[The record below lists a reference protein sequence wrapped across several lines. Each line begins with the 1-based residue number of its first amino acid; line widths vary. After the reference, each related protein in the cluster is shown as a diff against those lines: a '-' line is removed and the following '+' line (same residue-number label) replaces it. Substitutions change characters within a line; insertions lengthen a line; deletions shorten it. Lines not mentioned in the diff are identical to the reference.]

1 MPKPVAVVSTRSR
14 PVPREALASQVRVGS
29 GRGVGV
35 ATYEQTPEGKTEHR
49 IDGSGA
55 WPSGDDSEP
64 APEDLRP
71 EARLPVFEATRA
83 DWFGQSTP
91 TPTGSGDPSR
101 LDLSEAFLHWPPRS
115 VADTDPFDFGIN
127 TGAGRP
133 GLRLNPYVPRDVDAE
148 LDRALA
154 SPDVRGVIVVADRGS
169 GAKRTVFEALRRNRP
184 GSPLMLPRTPLVDDL
199 ETLFHEGIAD
209 AYPGSILWLADLAA
223 VADRSGSSLLRLQG
237 PHATV
242 IGLVRSEGSQRL
254 DLGAD
259 PSVRSIRV
267 PDRLSDGERDRA
279 QRLYPD
285 RPLRD
290 HLGFAFGN
298 RDPAVL
304 SRSSRA
310 AIARALQLA
319 GRRRERQGTVD
330 ATLLM
335 LGASIQAVETDL
347 PGATSAFVQ
356 FLCTRHPERPDTR
369 TLFRR
374 LAAAAGVRD
383 SNTSGDR
390 PLDQNALT
398 RPPLS
403 RLLKRAEDLATQVTG
418 SREAHLRHV
427 LAAAVAS
434 DDPPIDP
441 GVLAELRLSVAAL
454 RSGLREAV
462 RDEPP
467 LGEPLDV
474 WDELLGGPDVPR
486 ELAGGISADRVDP
499 TTGIPLSRDHLGTA
513 VYVSMFASV
522 ITSRDTPMPLSIGV
536 FGEWGSGKSY
546 FMGLL
551 REQVDQLARSGN
563 SGYLSDVVQIGFNAW
578 HYADSN
584 LWASLGDEIFRQLT
598 CPSERAE
605 DQRAQLR
612 EELAGKLAQRRDLEA
627 TTAQARAETAR
638 LQAQLDQATA
648 ARDTRAVDLVHAVKS
663 SQQLQGQ
670 FNKVWKRLGVDDEAE
685 QGRMLADQLR
695 GTASDA
701 AVLRRSLAGRTGRRA
716 TILAAILLALLAAG
730 ALLLPATNQW
740 LARGGLATLST
751 LAAASLAIIARVR
764 SGLRQLRQ
772 LATDLQSRADAAA
785 AERQDRALAEHL
797 TALRQAETDERV
809 VQAQL
814 DEVITQVGELGR
826 QLTDLAPG
834 MRLYRFLAERAAG
847 DAYTRH
853 LGLISTIRK
862 DFEQLIELMDDW
874 RRNAHGE
881 RARRPIDRIILY
893 IDDLDRCSP
902 QQVVDVLQAV
912 HLMLALDLFVVVVG
926 VDPRWLL
933 RSLRHQYRSILTA
946 TADGIQP
953 DQPTWETT
961 PEDYLEKIFNIPFAL
976 PGMNEGAL
984 GRLLRSLSTDRD
996 TPAPPAT
1003 PRTTPPPDAS
1013 QAAPPPGERP
1023 ADGDQPPPPEAFP
1036 VEQGSEV
1043 AAAQHG
1049 TPEEQPPRPLTE
1061 PELQLLAALEP
1072 LIDTPREAKRLLNLY
1087 RMLRATRDLS
1097 PASRFLGEDGRHGE
1111 FEAVI
1116 ILLGLLTAHARLLG
1130 QVLDAPPSQDHA
1142 VRGGLA
1148 HRPDSGSWAEF
1159 VKALQPRRDG
1169 AVWTNDIVGRIPEA
1183 DLTEWRRLGAGI
1195 QQASQGVTLP
1205 DLSAFQRWAPQI
1217 RRFSFVLSPLAGK
1230 SRQN

>member
-1 MPKPVAVVSTRSR
+1 M
-14 PVPREALASQVRVGS
+14 
-29 GRGVGV
+29 

-49 IDGSGA
+49 IDGSGTL
-55 WPSGDDSEP
+55 PHVDDSES
-64 APEDLRP
+64 ASEDQRPED
-71 EARLPVFEATRA
+71 RLPIFEAARS
-83 DWFGQSTP
+83 DWAGQSTP
-91 TPTGSGDPSR
+91 TPTGPGDSPE

-148 LDRALA
+148 LDSALA
-154 SPDVRGVIVVADRGS
+154 SPGVRAVIVIADLGS
-169 GAKRTVFEALRRNRP
+169 GAKRTVFQALRRNRLR
-184 GSPLMLPRTPLVDDL
+184 SPLLIPRTPSVDDL

-209 AYPGSILWLADLAA
+209 AYPGSILWLADFAA
-223 VADRSGSSLLRLQG
+223 VANRSGSSLLGLQG

-242 IGLVRSEGSQRL
+242 IGLVRPEGSQRL

-259 PSVRSIRV
+259 RSVRLIRV
-267 PDRLSDGERDRA
+267 PDQLSDGERDRA

-285 RPLRD
+285 RYPDRPLRD

-298 RDPAVL
+298 QGPAVL
-304 SRSSRA
+304 SSSSRA
-310 AIARALQLA
+310 AIVRALQLA
-319 GRRRERQGTVD
+319 GRRRERRGTVD
-330 ATLLM
+330 ATLLL
-335 LGASIQAVETDL
+335 LGAFIQAVETDL
-347 PGATSAFVQ
+347 PGVTSGFVQ
-356 FLCTRHPERPDTR
+356 FLCTRHPERPDTG
-369 TLFRR
+369 TLLRR
-374 LAAAAGVRD
+374 LAAAADVRD
-383 SNTSGDR
+383 SNTSADR

-403 RLLKRAEDLATQVTG
+403 RLLKRAGDLAAQVAG

-441 GVLAELRLSVAAL
+441 GVLAELRLSLAAL
-454 RSGLREAV
+454 RSGLREVV

-467 LGEPLDV
+467 LGESLDV
-474 WDELLGGPDVPR
+474 WAKFLGGPDVPR

-499 TTGIPLSRDHLGTA
+499 TKGIPLSRDHLGAA

-551 REQVDQLARSGN
+551 REQVDLLARSGN
-563 SGYLSDVVQIGFNAW
+563 RGYLSDVVQIGFNAW

-612 EELAGKLAQRRDLEA
+612 EELAEKLAQRKDLEA
-627 TTAQARAETAR
+627 TTSQARAETAR

-648 ARDTRAVDLVHAVKS
+648 DRDTRAVDLLHAVKG

-670 FNKVWKRLGVDDEAE
+670 FDKMWKRLGVDDEAE

-701 AVLRRSLAGRTGRRA
+701 AVLRHSLAGRTGRRA

-730 ALLLPATNQW
+730 VLLLPATDQW

-772 LATDLQSRADAAA
+772 LATDLQSRAEAAA
-785 AERQDRALAEHL
+785 AERHDRTLAKHL
-797 TALRQAETDERV
+797 TALRQAEADERV

-814 DEVITQVGELGR
+814 DEVITQVGQLGR

-834 MRLYRFLAERAAG
+834 MRLYRFLAERADG

-881 RARRPIDRIILY
+881 NARRPIDRIVLY

-912 HLMLALDLFVVVVG
+912 HLLLALDLFVVVVG

-946 TADGIQP
+946 TAAP
-953 DQPTWETT
+953 SRRDQPTWETT

-984 GRLLRSLSTDRD
+984 GRLLRNLSTDHD
-996 TPAPPAT
+996 TPETPAT
-1003 PRTTPPPDAS
+1003 PPTMPPPDAS
-1013 QAAPPPGERP
+1013 QAAPPLRERP
-1023 ADGDQPPPPEAFP
+1023 ADGDQPPPPAAFP
-1036 VEQGSEV
+1036 VERGSEV

-1049 TPEEQPPRPLTE
+1049 TPEQQPPRPLTE

-1087 RMLRATRDLS
+1087 RMLRSTRDLS

-1130 QVLDAPPSQDHA
+1130 QVLDAPPSQNHA

-1148 HRPDSGSWAEF
+1148 HRPASGSWAEF
-1159 VKALQPRRDG
+1159 VTGLQPRRDG
-1169 AVWTNDIVGRIPEA
+1169 TAWTNDIVGHIPEA
-1183 DLTEWRRLGAGI
+1183 DLAEWRRLGAGI
-1195 QQASQGVTLP
+1195 QQASQGITLP
-1205 DLSAFQRWAPQI
+1205 DLTAFQRWVPRI
-1217 RRFSFVLSPLAGK
+1217 RRFSFVLSPLASK
-1230 SRQN
+1230 SPQN